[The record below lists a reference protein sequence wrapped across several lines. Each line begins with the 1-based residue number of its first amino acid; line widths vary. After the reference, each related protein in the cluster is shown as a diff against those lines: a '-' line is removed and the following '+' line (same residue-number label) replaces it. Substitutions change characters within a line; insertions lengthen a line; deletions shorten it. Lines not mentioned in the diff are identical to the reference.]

1 MFQIRYR
8 GYKVV
13 LMLDSPMETQTW
25 VKFRRSMKK
34 FHGGDDHSFS
44 VVEHSKVA
52 CSSLLSVILN
62 KNNLMRPFSPTF
74 LAI

>member
-1 MFQIRYR
+1 
-8 GYKVV
+8 
-13 LMLDSPMETQTW
+13 
-25 VKFRRSMKK
+25 MKK

-52 CSSLLSVILN
+52 YSSLLYVILN
-62 KNNLMRPFSPTF
+62 KNNLMRPFSPTV